1 VCVCC
6 IDRRSRSRNRSS
18 VAVKPL
24 LGPHNQSISQLTP
37 PGLIYTSCDRCISS
51 CCVCRFYLPLPA
63 LHASLSLHWPQ
74 MVAPADGER
83 ESGMVRATQAS
94 FWPQSKFGALKRT
107 HSDVNAIGGGDG
119 ASASSSAS
127 GSAVPGVSASSSS
140 STAAAPTATA
150 AGNDAA
156 ASSTPSDDSAAAPQ
170 VGKGSITE
178 DPVAVSV

>member
-1 VCVCC
+1 
-6 IDRRSRSRNRSS
+6 
-18 VAVKPL
+18 
-24 LGPHNQSISQLTP
+24 
-37 PGLIYTSCDRCISS
+37 
-51 CCVCRFYLPLPA
+51 
-63 LHASLSLHWPQ
+63 

-107 HSDVNAIGGGDG
+107 HSDANAIGGGDG

-127 GSAVPGVSASSSS
+127 GAVVPAVSES
-140 STAAAPTATA
+140 STAPAATA

-156 ASSTPSDDSAAAPQ
+156 ASSSTPSDDSAAAPQ